1 MTGVLKS
8 LIRVTSFIGKELR
21 ELRRR
26 PGVIATLV
34 LGPLLVMMLFGIG
47 YTGQRTPFLADVV
60 LPPDSGLPTDP
71 AFYQDMA
78 EDRITVAQ
86 VGTDREAAV
95 ERLRRQEIG
104 LVVVAPT
111 DAEAR
116 LRAGEQSVIEVYW
129 NEVDPLD
136 DGLARLAM
144 QIMVGEL
151 NQEIIRR
158 AVAEGI
164 QVADAELGQPV
175 ELDPNVIAEPTRAEE
190 LNVAETS
197 PATIAFF
204 GPAVFALVLQHLAVT
219 LTALSLVRER
229 LSGQMDRYRVSP
241 LNSSELL
248 IGKYVAYA
256 FFSLIIS
263 ALVAGAMVAWLGVPN
278 LGGWPLMLG
287 IVMLLTFASLG
298 LGILISLVADSERQA
313 VQLSMLVLLAS
324 VFFSGFVL
332 PVEDFIPAVRP
343 VAYALPVTHGIATLQ
358 EAMLRG
364 EVRSLWMLAT
374 LAGIGVALYVIA
386 LVRLRRIVHRV
397 D

>member
-1 MTGVLKS
+1 MTGALKS

-47 YTGQRTPFLADVV
+47 YVGQRSPFLADVV
-60 LPPDSGLPTDP
+60 LPPDGGMPTDP

-86 VGTDREAAV
+86 VGTDREAAL

-104 LVVVAPT
+104 LVVVAPA
-111 DAEAR
+111 DAGAR

-158 AVAEGI
+158 AAAQGI

-175 ELDPNVIAEPTRAEE
+175 DVDPNVIAEPTRAEE
-190 LNVAETS
+190 QNIAETR

-204 GPAVFALVLQHLAVT
+204 GPAVFALVLQHLALT

-256 FFSLIIS
+256 FFSLIVG

-278 LGGWPLMLG
+278 LGGWP
-287 IVMLLTFASLG
+287 IVLAIVLLLTFASLG

-332 PVEDFIPAVRP
+332 PVEDFVPAVRP

-364 EVRSLWMLAT
+364 EVRSAWMLAV
-374 LAGIGVALYVIA
+374 LGGIGMALYVIA
-386 LVRLRRIVHRV
+386 LLRLRRIVHRV

>member
-47 YTGQRTPFLADVV
+47 YTGQRTPFTAEVV
-60 LPPDSGLPTDP
+60 LPPDSGMPTDP
-71 AFYQDMA
+71 AFYQEMT
-78 EDRITVAQ
+78 EDRMTVQQ
-86 VGTDREAAV
+86 VGTDKEAAIQ
-95 ERLRRQEIG
+95 RLRDQEVA
-104 LVVVAPT
+104 LVVVAPV
-111 DAEAR
+111 DAEGR
-116 LRAGEQSVIEVYW
+116 LRNGEQSVIEVYW

-158 AVAEGI
+158 AAAEGLT
-164 QVADAELGQPV
+164 VAQAEGQAI

-190 LNVAETS
+190 QNVAETA
-197 PATIAFF
+197 PGTIAFF
-204 GPAVFALVLQHLAVT
+204 GPAVFALVLQHLAIT

-241 LNSSELL
+241 LNSAELL

-256 FFSLIIS
+256 FFSLLVS
-263 ALVAGAMVAWLGVPN
+263 AIVGGAMVAWLGVPN
-278 LGGWPLMLG
+278 LSDWPILVG
-287 IVMLLTFASLG
+287 IVLLLTFASLG
-298 LGILISLVADSERQA
+298 VGILISLVADSERQA

-332 PVEDFIPAVRP
+332 PVEDFIEAVRP

-364 EVRSLWMLAT
+364 QVSSVWMLGA
-374 LAGIGVALYVIA
+374 LAGIGLLLYVIA
-386 LVRLRRIVHRV
+386 LLRLRRLMHRV